1 VLGVQSVT
9 PDDSR
14 GPGSAL
20 VENSDVAP
28 SRSDSR
34 NRYWSTYGPKMFTVV
49 RRRPRTI
56 GVPVNPMRVA
66 FGTAAQR

>member
-1 VLGVQSVT
+1 
-9 PDDSR
+9 
-14 GPGSAL
+14 
-20 VENSDVAP
+20 
-28 SRSDSR
+28 
-34 NRYWSTYGPKMFTVV
+34 MFTVV